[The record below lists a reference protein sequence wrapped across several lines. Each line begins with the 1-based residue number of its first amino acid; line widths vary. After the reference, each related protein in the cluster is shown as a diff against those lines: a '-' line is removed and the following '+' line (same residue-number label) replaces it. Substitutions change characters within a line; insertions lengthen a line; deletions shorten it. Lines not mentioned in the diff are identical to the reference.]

1 MLLHVELYLTENFN
15 YLPKSNESWSPFNGS
30 LTSTEPREV
39 RPPAPHSPRHA
50 IVQFIVNVVVRL
62 ESNVRSYKLY
72 DKVVILGHVLNR
84 GLRER
89 EVERRGLE
97 GDGGRERERG
107 GMI

>member
-1 MLLHVELYLTENFN
+1 M
-15 YLPKSNESWSPFNGS
+15 
-30 LTSTEPREV
+30 
-39 RPPAPHSPRHA
+39 
-50 IVQFIVNVVVRL
+50 
-62 ESNVRSYKLY
+62 RSYKLY

-97 GDGGRERERG
+97 GDGGREREREG